1 MTALL
6 PAFQASRF
14 LHRLVL
20 IGATLLPA
28 SCSAQTL
35 SCSDPQV
42 RAKVKDIVLQV
53 LQANYSLAAL
63 YDLNATRFDLRAIRT
78 VDSDDR
84 RSNCRTDLGI
94 EFELN
99 GELKAGMAKPSGNPT
114 EAEMMKRMFG
124 NTSRSVDLRYSVERT
139 DDGKDL
145 YVSIEKF

>member
-1 MTALL
+1 MTA
-6 PAFQASRF
+6 FTFGIQKSCF

-20 IGATLLPA
+20 IGATLLPV
-28 SCSAQTL
+28 SCSAQTP

-42 RAKVKDIVLQV
+42 SAKVKNIVLQV
-53 LQANYSLAAL
+53 LQADYSLAAL
-63 YDLNATRFDLRAIRT
+63 YDLSATRFDLRAIRT

-84 RSNCRTDLGI
+84 RSDCRTDLGI
-94 EFELN
+94 EFESN
-99 GELKAGMAKPSGNPT
+99 SELKAGMAKPSGNPT